1 MGGRFFLTPVLLTT
15 LFVFGYDAAG
25 KLGDIHAA
33 AARIIAPCEVI
44 SRGEAEDLLGITLQ
58 EGETTA
64 EERVGFKACIYQ
76 PAGDPLGPAF
86 QITITQQAFMAA
98 ETLASGTTPES
109 IFQSIRY
116 NFEDELLP
124 QEIGDDAF
132 IAPPGLHLLIR
143 GYYITIAVGNTSSQK
158 NREILQLAGAMAV
171 DKVKKIAP

>member
-1 MGGRFFLTPVLLTT
+1 MSGRLFLISALLTT
-15 LFVFGYDAAG
+15 LCVAGCDSAG
-25 KLGDIHAA
+25 KPGDSRTA

-44 SRGEAEDLLGITLQ
+44 SRGEAEDLLGTTLQ
-58 EGETTA
+58 EGQTTE
-64 EERVGFKACIYQ
+64 EERVGLKGCIYQ

-109 IFQSIRY
+109 IFQAIRY

-143 GYYITIAVGNTSSQK
+143 GHYITIAVGNSGIQK

-171 DKVKKIAP
+171 DKVEKIVP

>member
-1 MGGRFFLTPVLLTT
+1 MRSRIFLISVLLTT
-15 LFVFGYDAAG
+15 LFVSGYDSKG
-25 KLGDIHAA
+25 KHGGIHAA
-33 AARIIAPCEVI
+33 VARIIAPCELI
-44 SRGEAEDLLGITLQ
+44 SRGEAQDLLGTPLQ
-58 EGETTA
+58 EGETTE
-64 EERVGFKACIYQ
+64 EERAGLKGCIYQ

-109 IFQSIRY
+109 IFRSIRQ

-158 NREILQLAGAMAV
+158 NREILQLAGTMAV
-171 DKVKKIAP
+171 DKVEKIVP